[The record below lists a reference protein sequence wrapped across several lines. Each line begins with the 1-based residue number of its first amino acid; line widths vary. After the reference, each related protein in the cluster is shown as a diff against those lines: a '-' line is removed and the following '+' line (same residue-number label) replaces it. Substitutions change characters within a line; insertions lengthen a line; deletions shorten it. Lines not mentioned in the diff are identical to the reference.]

1 MGNRINELGWGER
14 LALVDHFDASDDAAC
29 AAFNCT
35 ADELATAR
43 ELAGEGHFGIGEEFD
58 PDMFDN
64 VFASVQVQVQVPDN
78 ATSVKRPTRKRA
90 RANTESANTPEAN
103 TTDANTEAAPK
114 KRGRKGSKIAN
125 AFAAVPSEPTDA
137 EAFAAEHNVSLNVL
151 RQGKRFDSEELIAER
166 GRVRIRKID
175 GNMMIFREA
184 PAES

>member
-14 LALVDHFDASDDAAC
+14 LALADHFRANDEQVC

-35 ADELATAR
+35 ADELSTAR

-64 VFASVQVQVQVPDN
+64 IFASVQVQVPDN
-78 ATSVKRPTRKRA
+78 ATSVKRPRKRA
-90 RANTESANTPEAN
+90 RANTENTNTPEAN
-103 TTDANTEAAPK
+103 TADANTEAAPK

-125 AFAAVPSEPTDA
+125 AFAAVPTEPTNAD
-137 EAFAAEHNVSLNVL
+137 EFAAAHNVSLNVL

-175 GNMMIFREA
+175 GTQMIFREA